1 MGWNAPLAITGR
13 SNDRRIL
20 GTRQLAAT
28 GRARVWGARPVGTGA
43 HVKTKPG
50 IGGGQSLPR
59 LKHQLAPRQQPTVN
73 FQADE

>member
-1 MGWNAPLAITGR
+1 MGWNAPPGNHWTQQ
-13 SNDRRIL
+13 RRQTL

-50 IGGGQSLPR
+50 MEGAIPSRGSS
-59 LKHQLAPRQQPTVN
+59 TN
-73 FQADE
+73 